1 MSDNNNTTMTIV
13 KPSKQYSMTVVP
25 HRPYLRILIIFVFV
39 FTFLL
44 AVIGS
49 FLLGRYYSTDGVDL
63 GGEDITSFKLE
74 YEEQLLDIAKLE
86 QQVANLRLASE
97 VDRKANEE
105 VRGQVVDLKTQLVE
119 LEQDN
124 TFYRSL
130 MRPNASDQG
139 LVVDAPSVTA
149 ILGSIDRYKYNVV
162 IKQIVAQHRL
172 LSGYV
177 EFELL
182 GRQAGALRKLALK
195 DISDSINVEQIKLR
209 FKYFQ
214 RIEGEMLLPEGFV
227 PERIQIKVVVQ
238 APKKAVIDKK
248 FGWLVKE
255 S

>member
-1 MSDNNNTTMTIV
+1 MTTV

-25 HRPYLRILIIFVFV
+25 HRPYLRMLIIFALS

-44 AVIGS
+44 VIIGS
-49 FLLGRYYSTDGVDL
+49 FWFGRYYSMGSSSSIGIERKD
-63 GGEDITSFKLE
+63 FKLE
-74 YEEQLLDIAKLE
+74 YESKLAEVGKLE
-86 QQVANLRLASE
+86 QQVANLKLATE

-105 VRGQVVDLKTQLVE
+105 VRAQVVDLKTQLAE
-119 LEQDN
+119 MEQDN

-130 MRPNASDQG
+130 MRPNTADQG
-139 LVVDAPSVTA
+139 LIVDSPSVSA
-149 ILGSIDRYKYNVV
+149 IVGSVNKYKYNVV

-172 LSGYV
+172 LAGYL

-182 GRQAGALRKLALK
+182 GRQADTVRKLPLK
-195 DISDSINVEQIKLR
+195 DISESVETERIKLR

-214 RIEGEMLLPEGFV
+214 RVEGEMVLPEGFV
-227 PERIQIKVVVQ
+227 PERIQLKVVVQ
-238 APKKAVIDKK
+238 RPKKAVVEKK

>member
-1 MSDNNNTTMTIV
+1 MTTV

-25 HRPYLRILIIFVFV
+25 HRPYLRILIIFALS

-49 FLLGRYYSTDGVDL
+49 FLLGRYYSL
-63 GGEDITSFKLE
+63 GGSSVGGVEQTNFKLE
-74 YEEQLLDIAKLE
+74 YEAKLDEAAKLE
-86 QQVANLRLASE
+86 QQVANLKLATE

-105 VRGQVVDLKTQLVE
+105 VRAQVVELKTQLAE
-119 LEQDN
+119 MEQDN

-139 LVVDAPSVTA
+139 LVVDSPSVLA
-149 ILGSIDRYKYNVV
+149 IAGSANKYKYNVV

-172 LSGYV
+172 LSGYL

-182 GRQAGALRKLALK
+182 GRQADTLRKLALK
-195 DISDSINVEQIKLR
+195 DISDSVSAEQIKLR

-214 RIEGEMLLPEGFV
+214 RIEGEMILPEGFV
-227 PERIQIKVVVQ
+227 PERIELKVVVQ
-238 APKKAVIDKK
+238 RPKKAVVEKK